1 MTQIQYSFCPL
12 NTEQRALLRS
22 QIDAGAWKHSWHL
35 PATPSGYTDWN
46 RIDTMTKIRDVL
58 LDQITE
64 ARNQLREAD
73 RCLNIVVGA
82 LIRMES
88 DAKASSDE

>member
-1 MTQIQYSFCPL
+1 
-12 NTEQRALLRS
+12 
-22 QIDAGAWKHSWHL
+22 
-35 PATPSGYTDWN
+35 
-46 RIDTMTKIRDVL
+46 MTKIRDVL